1 MSQQY
6 SRRTFLAGAAG
17 VVGLTALAACGDTSS
32 PTPGAD
38 SSTPKKGGRLRVGSI
53 GGATDMID
61 PHYIATD
68 SDQQRCQ
75 NLYDGLK
82 YLSPDLP
89 FHTEYG
95 LAESVELAPDAT
107 GATIRLKQG
116 VEFHHGKTLSAD
128 DLIFTFQRILNPAKP
143 GKAAAA
149 LAAIDLKSAQK
160 LDERTVRFT
169 FSTPDSLFAERFGPA
184 QSMILPTD
192 YDPAKPV
199 GTGPFKLQSFTP
211 GARAVF
217 VANPNYFVEGQP
229 YLEQLEII
237 SFANN
242 ESRSQAL
249 LAGQIDAVDSI
260 DPALAA
266 QFSTGAYRTMTT
278 KSGFYQPL
286 VMRVDKKPFDDPNVR
301 LAFKLIVDREA
312 MLKQA
317 YSGLGSIGNDM
328 PHPATPGYPDLP
340 QRKQDIE
347 QAKSLLRAAGYGDG
361 LTVNL
366 QTSAQNGGMVDSA
379 QVFAQQAAA
388 AGVTVKIDNVDA
400 SSWTATHKAVA
411 FKQNYWSGSTMGQT
425 YAQRFLPTGGSNDSG
440 WNDADGIAIYK
451 QLLSTV
457 DAKKQAE
464 LQGQLLQRF
473 YDSGPEIVHVFK
485 ANVDVYSSKVSGFKP
500 FEPNGWSLGA
510 WRYRQVWMA

>member
-1 MSQQY
+1 MSEPL
-6 SRRTFLAGAAG
+6 SRRTLLTGAAG
-17 VVGLTALAACGDTSS
+17 MLGLTALAACGAESDPGS
-32 PTPGAD
+32 PAS
-38 SSTPKKGGRLRVGSI
+38 SSTPKKGGNLRIGSI

-68 SDQQRCQ
+68 IDQQRCQ

-82 YLSPDLP
+82 FLSPDLP
-89 FHTEYG
+89 FHTEYA
-95 LAESVELAPDAT
+95 LAESIELAPDARS
-107 GATIRLKQG
+107 ATIRLKQG
-116 VEFHHGKTLSAD
+116 VVFHHGKTLSAD
-128 DLIFTFQRILNPAKP
+128 DLIFTFQRILSKTKP
-143 GKAAAA
+143 GKAAAP
-149 LAAIDLKSAQK
+149 LAAIDLNNVQK
-160 LDERTVRFT
+160 LDERTVRLA
-169 FSTPDSLFAERFGPA
+169 FSSPDSLFAERFGPA

-192 YDPAKPV
+192 FDPAKPI

-211 GARAVF
+211 GARSVY
-217 VANPNYFVEGQP
+217 VANRDYFVEGQP
-229 YLEQLEII
+229 YLDQLEII

-266 QFSTGAYRTMTT
+266 QFSTGAYKTMTT

-286 VMRVDKKPFDDPNVR
+286 VMRVDKAPFDDPNVR
-301 LAFKLIVDREA
+301 MAFKLIVDRDA

-317 YSGLGSIGNDM
+317 YSGQGSIGNDM
-328 PHPATPGYPDLP
+328 PHPATPGFPALP

-347 QAKSLLRAAGYGDG
+347 QAKALLKAAGYGDG
-361 LTVNL
+361 LTVTL

-379 QVFAQQAAA
+379 QVFAQQAAK

-411 FKQNYWSGSTMGQT
+411 FKQNYWSGSTIGQT

-457 DAKKQAE
+457 DPAKQAD
-464 LQGQLLQRF
+464 LQGQLLKRF

-485 ANVDVYSSKVSGFKP
+485 ANVDVYSSKINGFKP